1 MGSPAVFG
9 TTTMTPSS
17 CRISTSSAPRKSS
30 FGISTPSSVT
40 FAFKTFTTFAATIS
54 DVRARPPADGAGPKA
69 LLIHRVRHL
78 NLAADYL
85 LLRGLDLLDHV
96 GRDERLVVL
105 VHRVG
110 DAVGFEA
117 VDVEAALELV
127 VHHVGDDL
135 VDGVVDALDHARE
148 DEAGLD
154 AVLVRVDAYDVGP
167 RAPLRV
173 APLLLDRVE
182 DAEAGVAG
190 GREYNV
196 RALAYLRERQL
207 LALARV
213 VPRAVGDADVVVYD
227 VDLGVDR
234 LRALLVASREAV
246 YEADVHA
253 ADEAYGAGLRL
264 ARGDHAD
271 EVGALV
277 LLEDERGDVRQVARA
292 VDDGEVYFR
301 VVLRDRLH
309 DGRLREAD
317 ADDEVVAALGEGA
330 HRGLDGGRVARL
342 HVAQDD
348 AERGLV
354 ARAAVRVPARLGA
367 LHAVEGGGV

>member
-117 VDVEAALELV
+117 VDVEAALELP
-127 VHHVGDDL
+127 VHHVGDYL
-135 VDGVVDALDHARE
+135 VDGVVHALDHARQH
-148 DEAGLD
+148 EAVLD
-154 AVLVRVDAYDVGP
+154 AVLVRV
-167 RAPLRV
+167 
-173 APLLLDRVE
+173 
-182 DAEAGVAG
+182 
-190 GREYNV
+190 
-196 RALAYLRERQL
+196 
-207 LALARV
+207 
-213 VPRAVGDADVVVYD
+213 
-227 VDLGVDR
+227 
-234 LRALLVASREAV
+234 
-246 YEADVHA
+246 H
-253 ADEAYGAGLRL
+253 
-264 ARGDHAD
+264 
-271 EVGALV
+271 
-277 LLEDERGDVRQVARA
+277 
-292 VDDGEVYFR
+292 
-301 VVLRDRLH
+301 
-309 DGRLREAD
+309 
-317 ADDEVVAALGEGA
+317 ADDEVRGA
-330 HRGLDGGRVARL
+330 TRGVLARLLDG
-342 HVAQDD
+342 
-348 AERGLV
+348 
-354 ARAAVRVPARLGA
+354 
-367 LHAVEGGGV
+367 